1 MTIRFTCAPG
11 LVASGLKL
19 PLALLFAAVSPVAV
33 AQADNDPDGPVTVSR
48 PVVQS
53 TAPSASRELNA
64 ALARLAADP
73 RNASA
78 LYDAADAALR
88 LGDSDATIG
97 FLTRAN
103 ELQPGNP
110 RSKMLMGKAYLVAE
124 NPVEAVRA
132 FDDAERAGADTFA
145 MAADRALA
153 YDLVGDNGRAQRW
166 YPVALS
172 KGPDDEITRRYALSL
187 AISGDRRGAEALIAP
202 LINRQD
208 RPTWRTRTFVMA
220 VTGGPDEAVAVAY
233 ASMPQD
239 LAAGIAPYLR
249 YMPRLTPAQQAAAA
263 NFGRFPRAAD
273 IGRDDPR
280 IVQYAALNPRSP
292 RMAEA
297 GLIPSGA
304 ALGPAAGSEKPSREK
319 RRRPGRDDRQL
330 ASATAVKPVT
340 TAKLPVSGPLPK
352 TVVQSAIQA
361 PPAQTVAIRP
371 AVPALMPR
379 DVAQPARPSVLSVLD
394 LPPGAQRPPVPSI
407 RPAQTASV
415 AAPVSVPPTRSAT
428 MPPLQ
433 QQQQVQAPTPSP
445 ALTPAPV
452 QARPVPQPLPQS
464 APVAPVRVAS
474 AELPPVGGVAN
485 PAQSAASAAQPL
497 PTPGFDL
504 ALVGGTTTVAA
515 PSSVAVAPPAAQ
527 PPQTATAEQQ
537 AIAPSAAVPDRP
549 ADFASLF
556 KSFTPPAEERQAPVE
571 AVDIT
576 RIAPKTVAK
585 LPKADPRG
593 ERPDGP
599 VDVSR
604 TSAKEPE
611 KILTK
616 DAKAASKDPKKA
628 AKDAKDAKD
637 AKAKKAAPSH
647 PSRIWVQVLTG
658 ANKDVMDNEWRRLVK
673 EAPTV
678 FRGRKPYLSPWR
690 SNYRLLTG
698 PFESEAAA
706 QEFITKLN
714 KSGVASYQWTSPA
727 GQAVDTLALK

>member
-11 LVASGLKL
+11 LAASGYRLS
-19 PLALLFAAVSPVAV
+19 LALLLAAVAPAAL
-33 AQADNDPDGPVTVSR
+33 AQVDDNPDGPVTVSR

-73 RNASA
+73 RNVSA
-78 LYDAADAALR
+78 LYDAAEAALR
-88 LGDSDATIG
+88 LGDSDAAIG

-103 ELQPGNP
+103 ELQPGNS

-132 FDDAERAGADTFA
+132 FDEAERAGADTAA

-172 KGPDDEITRRYALSL
+172 KGPDDETTRRYALSL

-273 IGRDDPR
+273 IGRDDPG
-280 IVQYAALNPRSP
+280 IVQYTALNPRRP

-297 GLIPSGA
+297 GLIPSGT
-304 ALGPAAGSEKPSREK
+304 ALGPAAGSSKPSREK
-319 RRRPGRDDRQL
+319 RRRPGREEQQI
-330 ASATAVKPVT
+330 ASATPVRPMIST
-340 TAKLPVSGPLPK
+340 MQPK
-352 TVVQSAIQA
+352 ATVQSAA
-361 PPAQTVAIRP
+361 PLPPAQTVAIRP
-371 AVPALMPR
+371 AVPVPVPR
-379 DVAQPARPSVLSVLD
+379 AVTPPARTGVLSVLD
-394 LPPGAQRPPVPSI
+394 LPPGAPRPAVPAI
-407 RPAQTASV
+407 RPAQST
-415 AAPVSVPPTRSAT
+415 SVPVPTGGFGTQVTSA
-428 MPPLQ
+428 P
-433 QQQQVQAPTPSP
+433 VQAPIQTPTPTP
-445 ALTPAPV
+445 APAAAPTPVPAPV
-452 QARPVPQPLPQS
+452 QVKPQP
-464 APVAPVRVAS
+464 APVRLAT
-474 AELPPVGGVAN
+474 AETPTAAVTSPTETLLKAAAPI
-485 PAQSAASAAQPL
+485 PA
-497 PTPGFDL
+497 PGFDL
-504 ALVGGTTTVAA
+504 ALMGGTTTVAA
-515 PSSVAVAPPAAQ
+515 ASPVASSPAPSQQVQVEAAAPQAVSSVPSGVVTTAVSPSTAA
-527 PPQTATAEQQ
+527 
-537 AIAPSAAVPDRP
+537 PDRP

-556 KSFTPPAEERQAPVE
+556 KTFTPPAEERQAPVE

-576 RIAPKTVAK
+576 KIAPKPVAK
-585 LPKADPRG
+585 PPKADPRG

-599 VDVSR
+599 TDVSR

-611 KILTK
+611 KAIPK
-616 DAKAASKDPKKA
+616 DAKTAAKDPKKA

-637 AKAKKAAPSH
+637 AKAKKATPSH

-658 ANKDVMDNEWRRLVK
+658 ANKDVMGKEWRRLVK
-673 EAPTV
+673 EAPVV

-698 PFESEAAA
+698 PFESEASA
-706 QEFITKLN
+706 QDFITKLS
-714 KSGVASYQWTSPA
+714 KDGVASYQWTSPA